1 MKSRLAGC
9 SGVKQEEQE
18 TLQRSKGL
26 GLLLKA
32 LLEKHQ
38 GDAGVPGEKEILRVG
53 KSKIS
58 INVVRQA
65 GGKRGSEGTHQKSR
79 LGEVKITE
87 DLEEPG
93 VASW

>member
-53 KSKIS
+53 KSKI
-58 INVVRQA
+58 
-65 GGKRGSEGTHQKSR
+65 
-79 LGEVKITE
+79 
-87 DLEEPG
+87 
-93 VASW
+93 

>member
-26 GLLLKA
+26 GLLLKG

-53 KSKIS
+53 KSKI
-58 INVVRQA
+58 
-65 GGKRGSEGTHQKSR
+65 
-79 LGEVKITE
+79 
-87 DLEEPG
+87 
-93 VASW
+93 